1 MARNDVLM
9 DFIKVGGADRHVPMG
24 SGEKNQHK

>member
-9 DFIKVGGADRHVPMG
+9 DFIKVGGVDRHVPMG
-24 SGEKNQHK
+24 IWRKEST